1 MKSLTKAIFEHLKTK
16 KKYNV
21 LLLKL
26 EMVKED
32 LERKQVELNTER
44 LIHKKKSEVWEKKL
58 KDQELKILKLKD
70 DLAKLKKRKKKEVK

>member
-1 MKSLTKAIFEHLKTK
+1 MNSLTKAIFEHLKTK

-26 EMVKED
+26 DIVKDD
-32 LERKQVELNTER
+32 LERKQIELNTER

-58 KDQELKILKLKD
+58 QDQEVKIIKLKEEVS
-70 DLAKLKKRKKKEVK
+70 KLKKRKKKEVK